1 MTDLCLEEEKLE
13 LSEVKNNVTKVLKL
27 DVKGH
32 SLEKMLCLRIKFHE
46 DSRGGRIHYYK
57 PE

>member
-32 SLEKMLCLRIKFHE
+32 SLEKNVM
-46 DSRGGRIHYYK
+46 
-57 PE
+57 PENKIPRRL